1 MVLEFYEIDFFEKI
15 ALKFAEIFL
24 MELEYHKIF
33 WKFFIELEF
42 MELQYH
48 GKLEGP
54 FGRVVKQ

>member
-15 ALKFAEIFL
+15 TFKFVENFL

-48 GKLEGP
+48 EKLEGP